1 MRPDVIDDPDAQW
14 LELLRPF
21 NTMKHLHLYRAAVSR
36 VAQALGRHPL
46 ERVME
51 VLPALEN
58 VFLSGLEHFGPV
70 KDAMSEFADARQVS
84 GRPVSIYIYRT
95 GRGRWVRLT
104 LGKSRNGSR

>member
-58 VFLSGLEHFGPV
+58 FGPV